1 MKTIAAIFAIAAY
14 VALVWLIVRFI
25 AFCTKDEREE

>member
-1 MKTIAAIFAIAAY
+1 MKAILLIAAY

-25 AFCTKDEREE
+25 AFCTKDEREG

>member
-1 MKTIAAIFAIAAY
+1 MKVIALIALY

-25 AFCTKDEREE
+25 AFCTKDERDE